1 MIDLKMTANK
11 ELEKKTFTKK
21 QILLC
26 QKYTDRKDLVRVLLE
41 DDTLYSLEQV
51 DALLKKFM
59 EGKVN

>member
-1 MIDLKMTANK
+1 MTDLKMAANK
-11 ELEKKTFTKK
+11 ELEKRLFTKK

-26 QKYTDRKDLVRVLLE
+26 QKYTDRRDLVRVLLE
-41 DDTLYSLEQV
+41 DDTLYNLEQV